1 MHSGIGQTAE
11 AEQVNWAAIEL
22 LEALPPSRELA
33 LAYRTQA
40 TLRMF
45 SQDTAQ
51 AIAWGEKAIALA
63 ERFQDYETLAMADNI
78 IGYAQMLLDY
88 EQ

>member
-1 MHSGIGQTAE
+1 MINDPR
-11 AEQVNWAAIEL
+11 V
-22 LEALPPSRELA
+22 ALPPSRELA

-63 ERFQDYETLAMADNI
+63 APRQTRCGVMVWCPSGTRLTLPAMEVSLSKNLCSRMA
-78 IGYAQMLLDY
+78 LT
-88 EQ
+88 